1 MTDCL
6 DLVNNNGKWIPKIQA
21 EQISISNEVDVVDV
35 NTKLTLLDY
44 DNNLY
49 SSSWT
54 TKIGGDGNEANLCLS
69 SDKDNNVYGICVY
82 TSSTLNCGNFTGGS
96 TGVNRYSSSSDI
108 GIFKY
113 DNVGY
118 NVWITHI
125 GFDYEFKNNPQIYTD
140 IEGNSYVTIVKYD
153 EEGSGSIYVYDTRDN
168 YTILKT
174 INVGANSTV
183 VIKYDK
189 DGLYLWNV
197 SIESYQF
204 AGTSDSITVV
214 DKKGNVYLSGYIIDN
229 IGVNIIDTSDYIK
242 DIIEVE
248 GERGM
253 FVVKFDKTGKYIWS
267 IPIYGFV
274 ETDNKSSLSSDN
286 DGNIIISG
294 TYSNTITVNNKTD
307 GINQYY
313 GQIEVVPNSS
323 ISLFMIR
330 YDTNGKCLWTNKL
343 GSNNS
348 SVSGEIYQPVS
359 TIDSEGNYYI
369 ALQIGGGQYV
379 YIYDTRN
386 SSNIRYEIPIPT
398 NNTYNTF
405 FAKYNKNGIIQW
417 YSFVS
422 GYSSLPSI
430 CVDNR
435 FIQGVNVN
443 NVYLSGSYSGDEE
456 GYIYIYNSASNG
468 DYPYITTGLS
478 VSNYNTFLIKYD
490 KDGYL
495 DWCSKVGGSN
505 TEINNSVLATSDG
518 HVYLGGEFNTAT
530 INVYQGWTLGM
541 DPNSYI
547 AATIT
552 NTVNTGTSDIFLVRY
567 NRYGIVNNGA
577 YRFGKEI
584 YIENNN
590 NIPDGTEKSIVIINN
605 GDGNNTS
612 YRQNI
617 CLIILGYNS
626 PGYYSFRNIWF
637 SEGITLIS
645 YNGQWFVKSS
655 SNDVLPKRSIIMW
668 GGDQSNIPQGWRL
681 CDGGSLNGITTPD
694 LRGRFVL
701 PYNDGAAGVNGS
713 STDGGNTNTGTGART
728 STTLSGTVGLT
739 GGEVLHT
746 LTVNEMPT
754 HNHTVNDPG
763 HNHSATTYDAGSI
776 HNDFGSNT
784 SYAGDGTA
792 YTNNNSTGITINN
805 TGGSAAHN
813 NIPAY
818 YVLCYIMKC
827 F

>member
-1 MTDCL
+1 M
-6 DLVNNNGKWIPKIQA
+6 
-21 EQISISNEVDVVDV
+21 
-35 NTKLTLLDY
+35 
-44 DNNLY
+44 
-49 SSSWT
+49 
-54 TKIGGDGNEANLCLS
+54 
-69 SDKDNNVYGICVY
+69 
-82 TSSTLNCGNFTGGS
+82 
-96 TGVNRYSSSSDI
+96 
-108 GIFKY
+108 
-113 DNVGY
+113 
-118 NVWITHI
+118 
-125 GFDYEFKNNPQIYTD
+125 
-140 IEGNSYVTIVKYD
+140 
-153 EEGSGSIYVYDTRDN
+153 
-168 YTILKT
+168 
-174 INVGANSTV
+174 
-183 VIKYDK
+183 
-189 DGLYLWNV
+189 
-197 SIESYQF
+197 
-204 AGTSDSITVV
+204 V
-214 DKKGNVYLSGYIIDN
+214 DKNGNVYLTGYIIDN
-229 IGVNIIDTSDYIK
+229 IGVNILDTSEYIK
-242 DIIEVE
+242 DTINVD
-248 GERGM
+248 GNKGM
-253 FVVKFDKTGKYIWS
+253 FVVKFDKTGKYIWT
-267 IPIYGFV
+267 IPLYGEV
-274 ETDNKSSLSSDN
+274 ETGNKSSISCDN

-294 TYSNTITVNNKTD
+294 TYNDTISVYNRVDTD
-307 GINQYY
+307 IRYY
-313 GQIEVVPNSS
+313 DNITSVPNSS
-323 ISLFMIR
+323 INLFMIR
-330 YDTNGKCLWTNKL
+330 YDTNGKCLWINRL

-348 SVSGEIYQPVS
+348 SVNGEIYQPV
-359 TIDSEGNYYI
+359 TTVDSEGNYYI
-369 ALQIGGGQYV
+369 ALQIGGQYV
-379 YIYDTRN
+379 YIYDTR
-386 SSNIRYEIPIPT
+386 SKDDIRFEIPIPT
-398 NNTYNTF
+398 SSTYNTF

-417 YSFVS
+417 YSFIS
-422 GYSSLPSI
+422 GYSSLPSL

-443 NVYLSGSYSGDEE
+443 NVYLSGSYSGDE
-456 GYIYIYNSASNG
+456 GGNISIYNSASNG
-468 DYPYITTGLS
+468 DYPYITGVLS

-505 TEINNSVLATSDG
+505 AEINNSILATSDG
-518 HVYLGGEFNTAT
+518 HVYLGGEFNTTT

-541 DPNSYI
+541 DPNSDI
-547 AATIT
+547 ATTIT
-552 NTVNTGTSDIFLVRY
+552 NTVNTGTFDIFLVRY
-567 NRYGIVNNGA
+567 NRYGTVNNGA

-605 GDGNNTS
+605 GDGSNTS

-617 CLIILGYNS
+617 CLIILGYNN

-645 YNGQWFVKSS
+645 YNGLWFVKSS

-701 PYNDGAAGVNGS
+701 PYNDGASGVNGS
-713 STDGGNTNTGTGART
+713 SVDGGNANTGTGART
-728 STTLSGTVGLT
+728 STTLSGTVGLI